1 MRPHELLA
9 FALLCAAGAALADP
23 PDYGKADTF
32 QPGKKYNCVPTA
44 DRKGWDCKE
53 TGKADIP
60 AAPPPAMPPER
71 PPAATPAPV
80 AHAAAPAQAATP
92 HSSALPSYLTNSGA
106 NQPMQPM
113 PAAAA
118 PKPAPKPRVKGP
130 MVPARTV
137 VQTRPA
143 PKSEQAPTEPTR
155 VEPTPESA
163 LLPAAPAP
171 APAAQ
176 DFLAL
181 PADAYVIE
189 LAHAATAT
197 DLAAPNPACGKVY
210 KLHLHQNGADVWL
223 LVCGPYE
230 NLQAARA
237 ARGELAAQGATAG
250 WPRRVGPLQTEVR
263 RLQP

>member
-60 AAPPPAMPPER
+60 AAPPP
-71 PPAATPAPV
+71 
-80 AHAAAPAQAATP
+80 ATP

-210 KLHLHQNGADVWL
+210 KLHLHQNGADIWL

-237 ARGELAAQGATAG
+237 ARGELAAQGAPAG

>member
-60 AAPPPAMPPER
+60 AAPPP
-71 PPAATPAPV
+71 
-80 AHAAAPAQAATP
+80 ATP

-210 KLHLHQNGADVWL
+210 KLHLHQNGADIWL